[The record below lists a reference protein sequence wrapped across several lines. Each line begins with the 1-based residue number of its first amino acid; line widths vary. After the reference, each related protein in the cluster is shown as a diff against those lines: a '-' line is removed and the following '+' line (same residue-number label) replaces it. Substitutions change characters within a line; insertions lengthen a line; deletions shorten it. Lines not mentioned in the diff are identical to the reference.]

1 MSNSIH
7 SLIRPPQLKQGDV
20 VGVVAPAGPVD
31 KKQLETGLAVIRAM
45 GFEPLL
51 GRYVYARSR
60 YMAGPDHD
68 RAQDLMDMFQNPEV
82 RAIFCAR
89 GGYGA
94 NRILPHLNLK
104 IIKVPMLKVSRTNN

>member
-68 RAQDLMDMFQNPEV
+68 RAQDLMDMFQTLRCGQFFVLEE
-82 RAIFCAR
+82 
-89 GGYGA
+89 GM
-94 NRILPHLNLK
+94 
-104 IIKVPMLKVSRTNN
+104 VPTAFFLT